1 MLISHKHA
9 DLCTPI
15 STKSE
20 NKIMKIIKKNRIV
33 SFITAA
39 AILLPMLVTF
49 MLFAQVPASAVFMP
63 DVQPYSEAVYM
74 MNLDT
79 NIEAYKKNELE
90 AMIPASTT
98 KIMTCLLALELVKDL
113 DAEVRI
119 TYDATNEFWE
129 GDPNKSSPSNAA
141 LEPGQTGI
149 TYRDCLYA
157 LMVASACEAANIL
170 AYSIGGDEPTF
181 VEMMN
186 QRAKEL
192 GCVNT
197 HFANAH
203 GLYEYDN
210 FTCAYDLYVITR
222 YAYETQPEFKNLIA
236 ATEYTFPPNKANP
249 TGYVKRTTNK
259 LLSNTPDNAFYYSY
273 ATGVKT
279 GSLSDYITSDGV
291 THEGVAC
298 LVSIAAKDGFTYL
311 TVTLGAPY
319 HDENGDFAG
328 YSFRDHLNLYEWA
341 FSSLSY
347 QLVLSKS
354 DPMGEVKVLQ
364 GENADGVQ
372 LRPAHDYATLL
383 PIDLDKTTIQRV
395 ITRFEDEVYAPVNE
409 GDPLGRVELKL
420 GGESLAYIDLLA
432 AYNVERSQAA
442 IITGTL
448 KDIITQTWFIA
459 MAVIVIVLGV
469 TLVILNSVRRARKA
483 RRRRRR

>member
-1 MLISHKHA
+1 MKMI
-9 DLCTPI
+9 
-15 STKSE
+15 
-20 NKIMKIIKKNRIV
+20 NKRIV
-33 SFITAA
+33 SFIVSATIILPVLSLCTRIPAA
-39 AILLPMLVTF
+39 
-49 MLFAQVPASAVFMP
+49 AVFMP
-63 DVQPYSEAVYM
+63 DTQPYSEAVYM

-98 KIMTCLLALELVKDL
+98 KIMTCLLTLELVEDL

-181 VEMMN
+181 VDMMN

-222 YAYETQPEFKNLIA
+222 YTYETQPEFKDIIA
-236 ATEYTFPPNKANP
+236 TTEYAFPPNNANP
-249 TGYVKRTTNK
+249 AGYIKTTTNK
-259 LLSNTPDNAFYYSY
+259 LLSNTPDNPFYYPY
-273 ATGVKT
+273 ALGVKT

-298 LVSIAAKDGFTYL
+298 LVTIASKDGFSYL

-319 HDENGDFAG
+319 HDTNGDFAG

-347 QLVLSKS
+347 QQVLSKS

-364 GENADGVQ
+364 GENADQVQ
-372 LRPAHDYATLL
+372 LRPAYDYNTLL
-383 PIDLDKTTIQRV
+383 PIDLDRTTIQRV
-395 ITRFEDEVYAPVNE
+395 ITRFENEVYAPVNV

-420 GGESLAYIDLLA
+420 GGETLAVIDLLA

-442 IITGTL
+442 IITGAL
-448 KDIITQTWFIA
+448 QEIVMQPWFIA
-459 MAVIVIVLGV
+459 MSVTVIVLGV

-483 RRRRRR
+483 RRKKRR